1 MVEEYDSIIQNSV
14 WDVVPRSEDTS
25 MVSSQW
31 LYKVK
36 QAADGSVE
44 KHKARF
50 VARGFSQV
58 EGIDYDETFA
68 PIERYSHRLDRCW
81 HYQLR
86 WGGRSSR
93 WM

>member
-1 MVEEYDSIIQNSV
+1 
-14 WDVVPRSEDTS
+14 
-25 MVSSQW
+25 VSSRW

-58 EGIDYDETFA
+58 EGINYDETFS
-68 PIERYSHRLDRCW
+68 PIARYSSIKLMLALSA
-81 HYQLR
+81 QM
-86 WGGRSSR
+86 G
-93 WM
+93 